1 VGARDNCYTV
11 RDFAWQES
19 CPGVRVFNYNQSP
32 FSQNR
37 YGSETLAVNDPRRS
51 RNPWRAIAAHVRWE
65 IVLGFL
71 IMLGFFVFVLAL
83 DQDKWRIPGTIG
95 LVVTGWVFSLCLH
108 EFAHAATAYLG
119 GDHSDGTS
127 SYLSFNP
134 LKYLNPLLSIVLPLV
149 FILLGGIALPGGA
162 VYVRRDLVRN
172 RAWQSAIS
180 LAGPLMNAVCLGLI
194 ALAFQFPVVTGH
206 FYLAAALALLA
217 FFQAFA
223 VILNLIPIPPLDGF
237 GVIAPY
243 LPPDLRQSAY
253 SFGTIGFIV
262 IFLLLYQVPGVS
274 DFFFN
279 TIFNLLAKFNIDHD
293 NVVSGFQSFQ
303 FWQYRQ

>member
-1 VGARDNCYTV
+1 MTAAYL
-11 RDFAWQES
+11 
-19 CPGVRVFNYNQSP
+19 GVCVFNYNQSP

-37 YGSETLAVNDPRRS
+37 YGSETLPIDDPRRS

-71 IMLGFFVFVLAL
+71 VLIGFFVFVLAQ
-83 DQDKWRIPGTIG
+83 DQDKLRIPGTIG
-95 LVVTGWVFSLCLH
+95 LVVVGWVFSLCLH

-119 GDHSDGTS
+119 GDHSDGTR

-134 LKYLNPLLSIVLPLV
+134 LKYLNPFLSILLPIV

-180 LAGPLMNAVCLGLI
+180 LAGPLMNAVCFGLI
-194 ALAFQFPVVTGH
+194 ALAFQSPLVQDHV
-206 FYLAAALALLA
+206 YLASALALLA

-237 GVIAPY
+237 GVIAPF
-243 LPPDLRQSAY
+243 LPRDVQQAAY
-253 SFGTIGFIV
+253 TFGTFGIILIFIL
-262 IFLLLYQVPGVS
+262 ISQAGGVS
-274 DFFFN
+274 DFFFTN
-279 TIFNLLAKFNIDHD
+279 IYKLLAQVRIDPLF
-293 NVVSGFQSFQ
+293 VGLGYASFH
-303 FWQYRQ
+303 FWGQ